1 MSDNSNID
9 LENSKDKNSP
19 NLVLE
24 LQESFSSSNKSNNE
38 HEIIKALNKS
48 PLKSKKKNHDQILLK
63 ESFQEHDI
71 DKTFFTS
78 DNSEVKENISSNSV
92 NLKHSNNKFFNS
104 TDNNSIVL
112 PNPQSPKKKKFS
124 VFKMVEKERYKK
136 YYESP
141 TKNLK
146 IEEEIETGRERRD
159 YYGTEIKK
167 KNKRKI
173 KISFVDEI
181 NEDKPLAE
189 VINIE
194 GYKKYNYIIG
204 MPSEAN
210 FNRNLKANCQCCI
223 TF

>member
-1 MSDNSNID
+1 
-9 LENSKDKNSP
+9 
-19 NLVLE
+19 
-24 LQESFSSSNKSNNE
+24 
-38 HEIIKALNKS
+38 
-48 PLKSKKKNHDQILLK
+48 
-63 ESFQEHDI
+63 
-71 DKTFFTS
+71 
-78 DNSEVKENISSNSV
+78 
-92 NLKHSNNKFFNS
+92 
-104 TDNNSIVL
+104 
-112 PNPQSPKKKKFS
+112 
-124 VFKMVEKERYKK
+124 MVEKERYKK

-141 TKNLK
+141 TKK
-146 IEEEIETGRERRD
+146 VQIEGEIETGRERRD

-167 KNKRKI
+167 KNRRKV

-194 GYKKYNYIIG
+194 SFKKYNYIIG

>member
-24 LQESFSSSNKSNNE
+24 LQESFSSSNKSNND

-48 PLKSKKKNHDQILLK
+48 PIKSNRKGHILLK
-63 ESFQEHDI
+63 ESFQEHDN

-78 DNSEVKENISSNSV
+78 DNSEVKKNMSSNSV
-92 NLKHSNNKFFNS
+92 NLKHSKNKLSYS
-104 TDNNSIVL
+104 TDNNSIIL

-141 TKNLK
+141 TKK
-146 IEEEIETGRERRD
+146 VQIEGEIETGRERRD

-167 KNKRKI
+167 KNRRKV

-194 GYKKYNYIIG
+194 CYKKYNYIIG

-210 FNRNLKANCQCCI
+210 FNHNLKANCQCCI

>member
-24 LQESFSSSNKSNNE
+24 LQESFSSSNKSNND

-48 PLKSKKKNHDQILLK
+48 PIKSNRKGHILLK
-63 ESFQEHDI
+63 ESFQEHDN

-78 DNSEVKENISSNSV
+78 DNSEVKKNMSSNSV
-92 NLKHSNNKFFNS
+92 NLKHSKNKLSYS
-104 TDNNSIVL
+104 TDNNSIIL

-141 TKNLK
+141 TKK
-146 IEEEIETGRERRD
+146 VQIEGEIETGRERRD

-167 KNKRKI
+167 KNRRKV

-181 NEDKPLAE
+181 NENKPLAE

-194 GYKKYNYIIG
+194 SYKKYNYIFG

-210 FNRNLKANCQCCI
+210 FNHNLKTNCQCCI

>member
-9 LENSKDKNSP
+9 IDDINEKNSH
-19 NLVLE
+19 NLIIQ

-38 HEIIKALNKS
+38 HEIAKALKKT
-48 PLKSKKKNHDQILLK
+48 PIESKMKDHILQK
-63 ESFQEHDI
+63 ESYQEHDI
-71 DKTFFTS
+71 DKTLFTS
-78 DNSEVKENISSNSV
+78 ENSEVKKNISSNSV
-92 NLKHSNNKFFNS
+92 NLKYQKNKYFAS
-104 TDNNSIVL
+104 TENNSIIL
-112 PNPQSPKKKKFS
+112 PNPQSPKKKKYT

-136 YYESP
+136 YFESP
-141 TKNLK
+141 TKNVK

-159 YYGTEIKK
+159 YYGTEIKR
-167 KNKRKI
+167 KNRRKI

-181 NEDKPLAE
+181 DENKPLAE

-194 GYKKYNYIIG
+194 SFKKYNYIFG

-210 FNRNLKANCQCCI
+210 FNHNIKTNCQCCI

>member
-24 LQESFSSSNKSNNE
+24 LQESFSSSNKSNND

-48 PLKSKKKNHDQILLK
+48 PLKAKRKDHLLLK
-63 ESFQEHDI
+63 ESFQEHDN

-78 DNSEVKENISSNSV
+78 DNSEVKKNMSSNSV
-92 NLKHSNNKFFNS
+92 NLKHSKNKLSYS
-104 TDNNSIVL
+104 TDNNSIIL
-112 PNPQSPKKKKFS
+112 PNPQSPKKKRFS

-141 TKNLK
+141 TKK
-146 IEEEIETGRERRD
+146 VQIEGEIEKGRERRD

-167 KNKRKI
+167 KNRRKV

-194 GYKKYNYIIG
+194 NYKKYNYIIG

>member
-19 NLVLE
+19 NLLIR
-24 LQESFSSSNKSNNE
+24 LQDSFSSSNKSDND
-38 HEIIKALNKS
+38 HEIIKAINKFPNKS
-48 PLKSKKKNHDQILLK
+48 QEKDHITHNNIY
-63 ESFQEHDI
+63 QEHDN
-71 DKTFFTS
+71 DKTLFTS
-78 DNSEVKENISSNSV
+78 DNSELKKNISSNSV
-92 NLKHSNNKFFNS
+92 NLKYAKNKYFSS
-104 TDNNSIVL
+104 TDMNSIIL
-112 PNPQSPKKKKFS
+112 PNPQSPKKKKYS

-136 YYESP
+136 YDESP
-141 TKNLK
+141 TKNVK

-167 KNKRKI
+167 KNKKKI

-194 GYKKYNYIIG
+194 SYKKYNYIFG
-204 MPSEAN
+204 MPSED
-210 FNRNLKANCQCCI
+210 NLNYNVKTNCQCCI
-223 TF
+223 LF

>member
-24 LQESFSSSNKSNNE
+24 LQESFSSSNKSNND

-48 PLKSKKKNHDQILLK
+48 PIKSNRKGHILLK
-63 ESFQEHDI
+63 ESFQEHDN

-78 DNSEVKENISSNSV
+78 DNSEVKKNMSSNSV
-92 NLKHSNNKFFNS
+92 NLKHSKNKLSYS
-104 TDNNSIVL
+104 TDNNSIIL
-112 PNPQSPKKKKFS
+112 PNPQSPKKKRFS

-141 TKNLK
+141 TKK
-146 IEEEIETGRERRD
+146 VQIEGEIEKGRERRD

-167 KNKRKI
+167 KNRRKV

-194 GYKKYNYIIG
+194 NYKKYNYIIG